1 MYAASSRKPSAAPFM
16 NRTQLEHIIRAASR
30 ISDDAEIVVGSEA
43 IYAQDMR
50 LPQIAYISEEAQV
63 YPRNHPGRADDI
75 DFAIGE
81 LSSFHPVS
89 AGIMD
94 NGDEPMCAS
103 IGVVT

>member
-1 MYAASSRKPSAAPFM
+1 
-16 NRTQLEHIIRAASR
+16 
-30 ISDDAEIVVGSEA
+30 
-43 IYAQDMR
+43 MR

-81 LSSFHPVS
+81 LSSFHP
-89 AGIMD
+89 GIMH